1 MDLQVKLV
9 NDGLMASY
17 DSPESPNVPQWAQ
30 YQKQAYG
37 TTFEPLAIVYN
48 KRLIPENE
56 VPTTRA
62 DLIKLLTTQADKFK
76 GKVTTYDIEKS
87 GVGFNYLTQ
96 DAHVNEKVTWELV
109 KAIGATGPKLQSSTG
124 AMMER
129 ISSGE
134 NLIGYNIIGSYAYAK
149 AKKDK
154 SIGYV
159 FPKDYTQVVS
169 RLATVSKKAKNP
181 NAAKLWVDYLL
192 SKRGQ
197 TLIAN
202 QANLY
207 AIRADVTGETSA
219 ASLTKELGDS
229 LKPIQIG
236 TGLLV
241 YLDQSKRLAFLKQWQ
256 QAIKR

>member
-1 MDLQVKLV
+1 M
-9 NDGLMASY
+9 
-17 DSPESPNVPQWAQ
+17 PQWAQ

-56 VPTTRA
+56 VPKTRT
-62 DLIKLLTTQADKFK
+62 DLIKLLASQPDKFK
-76 GKVTTYDIEKS
+76 GKLTTYDVEKS
-87 GVGFNYLTQ
+87 GVGFNALTQ
-96 DAHVNEKVTWELV
+96 DAHLNEKITWELV

-169 RLATVSKKAKNP
+169 RLATISKKAKNP

-207 AIRADVTGETSA
+207 AIRTDVTGETSA

-229 LKPIQIG
+229 LKPIPIG

>member
-1 MDLQVKLV
+1 
-9 NDGLMASY
+9 
-17 DSPESPNVPQWAQ
+17 
-30 YQKQAYG
+30 
-37 TTFEPLAIVYN
+37 
-48 KRLIPENE
+48 
-56 VPTTRA
+56 
-62 DLIKLLTTQADKFK
+62 
-76 GKVTTYDIEKS
+76 
-87 GVGFNYLTQ
+87 
-96 DAHVNEKVTWELV
+96 
-109 KAIGATGPKLQSSTG
+109 
-124 AMMER
+124 
-129 ISSGE
+129 
-134 NLIGYNIIGSYAYAK
+134 AYAK

-169 RLATVSKKAKNP
+169 RLATISKKAKNP

-207 AIRADVTGETSA
+207 AIRTDVTGETSA

-229 LKPIQIG
+229 LKPIPIG